1 MVDTEKFRFCIF
13 PSLAGNHPTFI
24 TDVRATGTFTSE
36 NFTKQLSLRFA
47 EIR

>member
-1 MVDTEKFRFCIF
+1 MVDTEKFRFSIF

-24 TDVRATGTFTSE
+24 IDVRATATFTSE
-36 NFTKQLSLRFA
+36 NFIKQLSLRHV